1 MTVGE
6 KSRMLAIIKK
16 ELEKK
21 LFIYHF
27 TKPIFFMHAWKSLFC
42 FGHQSSKKAVTFK
55 VTVLS
60 L

>member
-27 TKPIFFMHAWKSLFC
+27 TKPILFMLGNLYFVLATNPR
-42 FGHQSSKKAVTFK
+42 KK
-55 VTVLS
+55 L
-60 L
+60 